1 MGEIERRSSDNRV
14 VCPARK
20 LNNRKIT
27 GTSSEKESTTVNPF
41 RETDYQE
48 VYNSIPSQEVTMEA
62 GPPLGLLFWCWEC
75 QQQCKR
81 NELLLQY
88 EQEPVP
94 VWHYEQEKD
103 TEMDLHCMD
112 ITSITMGYEEK
123 QCHSITIDVCKEV
136 PNEHC
141 GDEPLEKCMDMPSEN
156 CKGVISKRVEV
167 MVTAVP

>member
-1 MGEIERRSSDNRV
+1 M
-14 VCPARK
+14 
-20 LNNRKIT
+20 
-27 GTSSEKESTTVNPF
+27 NPF

-75 QQQCKR
+75 QQHQQQCKR

-94 VWHYEQEKD
+94 VWHYEQEQD
-103 TEMDLHCMD
+103 TGMDLHCMD

-141 GDEPLEKCMDMPSEN
+141 GDGPLEKCMDMPREN

-167 MVTAVP
+167 MVTNS